1 VAPDGAR
8 PSQPGRAA
16 RACQTSSV
24 PAWLLW
30 LIAAGVFAGGEVAS
44 LDLVLLMF
52 AGGALGGMS
61 VALLGASTPFQLLAF
76 IAVSG
81 VLLFV
86 VRPVAKNHLTDR
98 TPLQLDGVD
107 TLIGRTAR
115 VTRDVDADGGRI
127 RMGADEW
134 TARSQQRGETF
145 TVGETVRILQVD
157 GATAIVGDA
166 LE

>member
-1 VAPDGAR
+1 MA
-8 PSQPGRAA
+8 
-16 RACQTSSV
+16 
-24 PAWLLW
+24 AWLLW
-30 LIAAGVFAGGEVAS
+30 LIAAGLFAGGEVVS

-52 AGGALGGMS
+52 AGGALGGMT
-61 VALLGASTPFQLLAF
+61 VALLGGATVLQLIAF

-81 VLLFV
+81 LLLLL
-86 VRPVAKNHLTDR
+86 VRPIATKHLTNR

-115 VTRDVDADGGRI
+115 VTQPIDSSGGRI

-134 TARSQQRGETF
+134 TARSQHHGETF
-145 TVGETVRILQVD
+145 DVGVTVRILQVE
-157 GATAIVGDA
+157 GATAVVGDA